1 MAYVR
6 REALKSVNGYNLMTS
21 DQTAE
26 IEITS
31 NRKNSQRTRETKS
44 WKFIQKVEINFDFR
58 KFIEKYFY
66 ESHLVFILAYEQE
79 QVRQHVKII
88 FFNHFNE

>member
-1 MAYVR
+1 MR

-44 WKFIQKVEINFDFR
+44 WKFFQKVEKNFDFR
-58 KFIEKYFY
+58 KFIEEYFC

-88 FFNHFNE
+88 FFNHFDE